1 MLPVRSEGEV
11 VSGGPGPE
19 VSQPEVPQREL
30 PEDMR
35 RALDRY
41 RGKSGGQRP
50 PTGAVRTGTPASS
63 RVARPRGR
71 HRWVR
76 WLALLL
82 AALLLVVLGL
92 AIYWDG
98 KLKRVNALRS
108 YSGRPASTAGT
119 NWLVVGSDSRSD
131 LTAKQKQQLA
141 TGDAAGSRTDTIM
154 IVHTGGGP
162 TSLVSLPRDTY
173 VPIAGHGRNKLNAA
187 FSLGGPALLTR
198 TVEEVTGLRINHFA
212 EVGFGGFAGMVDSVG
227 GVRLCL
233 PTALKDPKA
242 GLDVPAGC
250 QTLNGPQAL
259 GYVRTRAS
267 ARADLARVEHQRAF
281 LAALTAKAASLGVL
295 LNPFASVPLVSKGV
309 DSLSV
314 DEGTH
319 LWHLASLARAMR
331 GLSGGGGVTATAP
344 IGGASVVAGAGDVIL
359 LDRPNALRMFDA
371 LAKDKPIPSDLVAKK

>member
-1 MLPVRSEGEV
+1 MRFEGDV
-11 VSGGPGPE
+11 ARDRPGG
-19 VSQPEVPQREL
+19 EVPQREL

-35 RALDRY
+35 RSLDRY
-41 RGKSGGQRP
+41 RGKAGYQRP
-50 PTGAVRTGTPASS
+50 VPAGSAARPPAVR
-63 RVARPRGR
+63 RRR
-71 HRWVR
+71 HWLR

-82 AALLLVVLGL
+82 VALLLVVIGL
-92 AIYWDG
+92 VVFWDG

-108 YSGRPASTAGT
+108 YSGRPAATAGT

-154 IVHTGGGP
+154 LVHTGSGP

-173 VPIAGHGRNKLNAA
+173 VPIAGHGSSKLNAA
-187 FSLGGPALLTR
+187 YSLGGPALLTR
-198 TVEEVTGLRINHFA
+198 TVEQLTGLRINHFA
-212 EVGFGGFAGMVDSVG
+212 ELGFGGFAGMVDAVG

-250 QTLNGPQAL
+250 QTLNGTQAL

-267 ARADLARVEHQRAF
+267 ARADLDRVVHQRMF
-281 LAALTAKAASLGVL
+281 LAALTAKAASPGVL
-295 LNPFASVPLVSKGV
+295 LNPFASVPLVSKAV

-314 DEGTH
+314 DNGTH
-319 LWHLASLARAMR
+319 LWHLVALARAMH
-331 GLSGGGGVTATAP
+331 GLSGGSGVTATAP
-344 IGGASVVAGAGDVIL
+344 IGGESVVAGAGDVVT
-359 LDRPNALRMFDA
+359 LDRSNALRMFRA
-371 LAKDKPIPSDLVAKK
+371 LAQDKAIPTDLVSH